1 MSMPGA
7 RFTVALVVAASACL
21 LLLPGLA
28 HAQAIGGT
36 VSDSTGAVL
45 PGVTVEARSPALIEQ
60 VRTAVTDGNG
70 QYLIVALETGV
81 YSVTFTLPGFSTVVR
96 DAVELSGGFT
106 ANIDVEL
113 PVGALEET
121 VIVTQASPEIDVQSV
136 EQRETIDRDIY
147 EALPTARSYDSM
159 ALLVPALNI
168 QGGPTTS
175 LSADTGGLTGGGN
188 NRMSIHGSRDADS
201 VVELDGMDINQV
213 AFEGAPAGSPFDA
226 PIEEFVYDYSGS
238 S

>member
-1 MSMPGA
+1 MRMVDM
-7 RFTVALVVAASACL
+7 RRVAAGLLAASACL

-28 HAQAIGGT
+28 SAQAIGGT

-70 QYLIVALETGV
+70 QYLIVALETGE

-113 PVGALEET
+113 PVGGARRDGHRHPGEPGDRR
-121 VIVTQASPEIDVQSV
+121 PE
-136 EQRETIDRDIY
+136 RRAARD
-147 EALPTARSYDSM
+147 
-159 ALLVPALNI
+159 
-168 QGGPTTS
+168 
-175 LSADTGGLTGGGN
+175 
-188 NRMSIHGSRDADS
+188 NR
-201 VVELDGMDINQV
+201 
-213 AFEGAPAGSPFDA
+213 P
-226 PIEEFVYDYSGS
+226 
-238 S
+238 